1 MTALSV
7 VIYCII
13 AVIILTLFLTISI
26 KFEYDMEKPFK
37 LRLFLYNEKIGIN
50 LLGKKRKK
58 KPEEDKKTETE
69 EKEETKNK
77 KSVFE
82 KLYDIY
88 TEFSKVKYT
97 YYYSQD
103 FIRKRIMVK
112 QLNVNV
118 LFGMSDAAKTGIA
131 TGTIWALLY
140 NMFALLTKV
149 VTVKNHNFNVEPDY
163 NREKFLFSANG
174 IINFRLVNIISI
186 FVFVLI
192 KYIKVSKNTT
202 LKEVI

>member
-1 MTALSV
+1 MTAFLT

-13 AVIILTLFLTISI
+13 AVIILILFLKFSI
-26 KFEYDMEKPFK
+26 KFEYDMETPFK

-50 LLGKKRKK
+50 LLNKK
-58 KPEEDKKTETE
+58 KKKHQEDKKTDADK
-69 EKEETKNK
+69 KEETQNK

-88 TEFSKVKYT
+88 TEFNKVKYT

-103 FIRKRIMVK
+103 FIRKRIVFK
-112 QLNVNV
+112 KLNVDV
-118 LFGMSDAAKTGIA
+118 SFGMSDAAKTGIA
-131 TGTIWALLY
+131 TGAIWGLLY
-140 NMFALLTKV
+140 NMLALLTKI

-163 NREKFLFSANG
+163 NSEKFLFSANG

-186 FVFVLI
+186 LIFVLI

>member
-1 MTALSV
+1 MIILTAFLT
-7 VIYCII
+7 VIYCILALI
-13 AVIILTLFLTISI
+13 VLMLFLKISI
-26 KFEYDMEKPFK
+26 NFEYDMGLPFK

-50 LLGKKRKK
+50 LLNKK
-58 KPEEDKKTETE
+58 KTANDKKTAAE
-69 EKEETKNK
+69 EKKLAENK

-88 TEFSKVKYT
+88 TEFNKVKYT

-103 FIRKRIMVK
+103 FIRKRIVFK
-112 QLNVNV
+112 KLNVDV
-118 LFGMSDAAKTGIA
+118 SFGMSDAAKTGIA
-131 TGTIWALLY
+131 TGAIWGLLY
-140 NMFALLTKV
+140 NMLALLTKV

-163 NREKFLFSANG
+163 NSEKFLFSVNG

-186 FVFVLI
+186 LIFVLI